1 MARNNAEIIRE
12 IMLGQT
18 RMLTKM
24 NAQLRTMNQNYTN
37 LQKAQVKRVKI
48 EKENNKTQEKA
59 IEVAK
64 NRGDAVSKLTKK
76 LEKEGRAVDLFRKS
90 TYDEFKVVTGQGNFI
105 SFLEYADLLLSSSS
119 QNLKVFGV
127 EVATARKIFYG
138 FLPPGTFRLFNQ
150 ISTGIRFISQSF
162 RVMGDS
168 GKEANNIVT
177 TLFKGFGKASGLSG
191 LMDAEK
197 KLKNID
203 IVLERLTEQ
212 NRLGEISPRYAYK
225 AISNLQKRR
234 EKLVPKT
241 GAKGFARLA
250 VLGDMFEEG
259 GSLSLRKGDRAE
271 RAKSTKQRFERI
283 MKTLKIAAAALWS
296 IKTKGLKLFLK
307 LGAMS
312 LRFFLLFMLYASL
325 AFIILKPI
333 LPMLREAFSWAVTNL
348 GWALGLLMDG
358 LGTIFEGVFMVF
370 DAIFGGGTASDLLM
384 GFWTI
389 AFGAL
394 KVLAGVG
401 LALFG
406 TGIALLGGFA
416 EGLLRSLKGWFF
428 SFFDS
433 WQGFFKSFTQLVIGA
448 GLIYA
453 LITGF
458 PLLLATAIATAVYA
472 AVQGLVGFKADGG
485 KITTPMT
492 VVGERGP
499 EILVGKQGSNV
510 ISNTNSKKAL
520 GGTVNNFNITINAR
534 DTSDAELRRIADK
547 IGRMVNSKV
556 TRSVSTTTTF

>member
-1 MARNNAEIIRE
+1 
-12 IMLGQT
+12 MLGQT

-24 NAQLRTMNQNYTN
+24 NAQLRTMNQNHTN

-48 EKENNKTQEKA
+48 EKESNKTQEKA
-59 IEVAK
+59 IEIAK

-90 TYDEFKVVTGQGNFI
+90 TYDEFKTVTGQGNFV

-150 ISTGIRFISQSF
+150 VSTGIRFISQSF
-162 RVMGDS
+162 RVLGDS
-168 GKEANNIVT
+168 GKEANNIVS
-177 TLFKGFGKASGLSG
+177 TLFKGFGKASGL
-191 LMDAEK
+191 
-197 KLKNID
+197 
-203 IVLERLTEQ
+203 
-212 NRLGEISPRYAYK
+212 GEIMK
-225 AISNLQKRR
+225 AQATIKQLEKGIQTTGKKSLYGEITKKEARRRTTSMQKGIDRLR
-234 EKLVPKT
+234 PKAAT
-241 GAKGFARLA
+241 DRKAFTRLA
-250 VLGDMFEEG
+250 LLGDMFEQG
-259 GSLSLRKGDRAE
+259 GSLSLKKGDRVN
-271 RAKSTKQRFERI
+271 RAKSNKERFEKI
-283 MKTLKIAAAALWS
+283 MRTLKVVASALLS
-296 IKTKGLKLFLK
+296 IKVKGLKLFLK

-325 AFIILKPI
+325 AFIILKPL
-333 LPMLREAFSWAVTNL
+333 LPMLREAFSTVMGL
-348 GWALGLLMDG
+348 IGISLGLLLDG

-370 DAIFGGGTASDLLM
+370 DAIFGGGSASDLLM

-406 TGIALLGGFA
+406 TGFALLGGFA
-416 EGLLRSLKGWFF
+416 KGLLSSLKGWFF
-428 SFFDS
+428 NLISGSKDS
-433 WQGFFKSFTQLVIGA
+433 VKALTQIAIGI
-448 GLIYA
+448 GLLIA
-453 LITGF
+453 LRKGF

-472 AVQGLVGFKADGG
+472 AIQGLVGFKADGG

-510 ISNTNSKKAL
+510 ISNANSKKAL

>member
-1 MARNNAEIIRE
+1 
-12 IMLGQT
+12 MLGQT

-37 LQKAQVKRVKI
+37 LQKAQAKRVKI
-48 EKENNKTQEKA
+48 EKESNKTQEKA
-59 IEVAK
+59 IEIAK

-90 TYDEFKVVTGQGNFI
+90 TYDEFKTVTGQGNFV

-150 ISTGIRFISQSF
+150 VSTGIRFISQSF
-162 RVMGDS
+162 RVLGDS
-168 GKEANNIVT
+168 GKDANNIVT
-177 TLFKGFGKASGLSG
+177 TLFKGFGKISGLGEMMS
-191 LMDAEK
+191 AEK
-197 KLKNID
+197 QIANID
-203 IVLERLTEQ
+203 KTINMLNKNKL
-212 NRLGEISPRYAYK
+212 LGKVQPQLANT
-225 AISNLQKRR
+225 AIASLQARR
-234 EKLVPKT
+234 KELVPKT

-250 VLGDMFEEG
+250 VLGDMFEQG

-271 RAKSTKQRFERI
+271 RAKSNTERFEKVMR
-283 MKTLKIAAAALWS
+283 TLKVVASAIWS
-296 IKTKGLKLFLK
+296 IKVKGLKLFLK

-325 AFIILKPI
+325 AFIILKPL
-333 LPMLREAFSWAVTNL
+333 LPAIREAFSTVMGL
-348 GWALGLLMDG
+348 IGVSLGLLLDG

-370 DAIFGGGTASDLLM
+370 DAIFGGGSASDLLM

-416 EGLLRSLKGWFF
+416 KGLLSSLKGWFF
-428 SFFDS
+428 NLISGSKDS
-433 WQGFFKSFTQLVIGA
+433 VKALTQIAIGI
-448 GLIYA
+448 GLLIA
-453 LITGF
+453 LRKGF

-472 AVQGLVGFKADGG
+472 AIQGLVGFKADGG

-510 ISNTNSKKAL
+510 ISNANSKKAL

-547 IGRMVNSKV
+547 IGRMVNSKI

>member
-1 MARNNAEIIRE
+1 
-12 IMLGQT
+12 MLGQT

-90 TYDEFKVVTGQGNFI
+90 TYDEFKVVTGQGNFV

>member
-1 MARNNAEIIRE
+1 
-12 IMLGQT
+12 
-18 RMLTKM
+18 
-24 NAQLRTMNQNYTN
+24 
-37 LQKAQVKRVKI
+37 
-48 EKENNKTQEKA
+48 
-59 IEVAK
+59 
-64 NRGDAVSKLTKK
+64 
-76 LEKEGRAVDLFRKS
+76 
-90 TYDEFKVVTGQGNFI
+90 
-105 SFLEYADLLLSSSS
+105 
-119 QNLKVFGV
+119 
-127 EVATARKIFYG
+127 
-138 FLPPGTFRLFNQ
+138 
-150 ISTGIRFISQSF
+150 
-162 RVMGDS
+162 
-168 GKEANNIVT
+168 NNIVT

-485 KITTPMT
+485 KITTP
-492 VVGERGP
+492 
-499 EILVGKQGSNV
+499 
-510 ISNTNSKKAL
+510 
-520 GGTVNNFNITINAR
+520 
-534 DTSDAELRRIADK
+534 
-547 IGRMVNSKV
+547 
-556 TRSVSTTTTF
+556 